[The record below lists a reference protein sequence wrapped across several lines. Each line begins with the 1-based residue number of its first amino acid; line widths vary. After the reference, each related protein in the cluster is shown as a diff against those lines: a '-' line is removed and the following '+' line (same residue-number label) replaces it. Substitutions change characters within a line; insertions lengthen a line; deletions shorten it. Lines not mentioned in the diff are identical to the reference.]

1 MKLSDAHDYK
11 DEGVCVHPE
20 PSNQYLVAHYKL
32 WDGLNGATT
41 VFDYSLNG
49 LTGTVSGTNC
59 EPAYEGFKFNGTD
72 DFIDVGTGPN
82 PTKTI
87 SIWIKQDDVDG
98 NEYPIDLNGTDYIS
112 IESGVVTVNGL
123 AGHTLYVNGLA
134 GTSGVTTIT
143 ALTWNHIVVTDST
156 ANNASDLDIGRV
168 TAAYFAGKISDV
180 RLYSTVLSF
189 PEVKSIYELT
199 KWRYQ

>member
-1 MKLSDAHDYK
+1 MKKRYRHPDTSDQ
-11 DEGVCVHPE
+11 
-20 PSNQYLVAHYKL
+20 NLVAYYKL

-49 LTGTVSGTNC
+49 LTGTVTGTNC
-59 EPAYEGFKFNGTD
+59 APAGNGFKFNGTD
-72 DFIDVGTGPN
+72 DFIDVGAGPN

-87 SIWIKQDDVDG
+87 SIWLNQDDVAG
-98 NEYPIDLNGTDYIS
+98 NEYPIDLNGTDYLAV
-112 IESGVVTVNGL
+112 ESGVVTVYGL
-123 AGHTLYVNGLA
+123 AGHTLYVNGVS

-156 ANNASDLDIGRV
+156 ANDASDLDIGRV

-180 RLYSTVLSF
+180 RLYSSVLTL
-189 PEVKSIYELT
+189 PEIKSIYELT
-199 KWRYQ
+199 KWRYSV